1 MILYNCFRGRLIVYK
16 YSAYVY
22 EMAGESKD
30 ELTDMERGLSKEVDT
45 KEGKKTGI
53 DILVEYIDYLD
64 SETNRTGIYN
74 EPDYDAFM
82 KRYSTD
88 DINDDLEDIWAVYE
102 SYDDDGNIKIL
113 NTMLNDSNV
122 TKRSKSRRERLKRQ
136 KAIKKRLIQLRK
148 NVTKRGGSK
157 KKEPKKEPKVSALRT
172 LRLHFRF

>member
-82 KRYSTD
+82 KRYSKD
-88 DINDDLEDIWAVYE
+88 DLNDDLEDIWAVYV
-102 SYDDDGNIKIL
+102 SYDDINILK
-113 NTMLNDSNV
+113 TMLTDSNV
-122 TKRSKSRRERLKRQ
+122 TKRSKSRQERLERQ
-136 KAIKKRLIQLRK
+136 KAIKKRLRQLRK
-148 NVTKRGGSK
+148 NVTKRRGSK
-157 KKEPKKEPKVSALRT
+157 KKEPIMTAPRT